1 MNEQVLEAVSP
12 TSGLAAHLAADQAVL
27 ESIPAAVY
35 VCAADGVIVR
45 FNSRAAELW
54 GREPRLGD
62 CDEKFCGSFRLYDM
76 RGRLLPHAETPMAMA
91 LRTGRAFQ
99 DREVTIE
106 RPDGSRIIVAVNIKP
121 LKGQDGQLEGAINC
135 FQDITWRKQLEEE
148 LRASRSDLEDY
159 FEQAPVGM
167 HWVDHRGTI
176 LRANQAEL
184 ELLGFRREEYVGR
197 QIADFHVDE
206 AKIRSILASLSR
218 GERLDR
224 VPARLRA
231 KDGSIKHV
239 LISSSGRFRDGE
251 LVNTRCVTLD
261 ITADKQAELSQEDQ
275 QRRFNELLEALP
287 MAVYTCDAAGRVT
300 YYNEAAASFWGY
312 HPQSG
317 AVECCGSL
325 KLYRPDGTTLPH
337 DQCPM
342 AMAIKENRALR
353 GVEVLAERPDGARIS
368 FLAYPTPLHDA
379 SGQLIGAVNVLVDIS
394 ERKRGEE
401 ARQKLASIVE
411 NSQDAIVSKD
421 LDGNITSWN
430 QGAERLF
437 GYAAGEVLGQPITLV
452 IPPERQYEELI
463 LLDSIR
469 RGEPIIPYDTVR
481 RRKDGSFVQVSLTV
495 APVKDAEGR
504 VVGASKIARDITA
517 RVRAEL
523 ALAHRMNE
531 QAALFQFADRLQ
543 RAESLDEICNAALD
557 SILRALQ
564 CQRASILL
572 FDEAGVMRFVAW
584 RGLSDEYRR
593 ATEGHSPWTR
603 DVREPRPIC
612 VEDIRQAD
620 FAEALRAVIEEEG
633 IGALAF
639 IPLVAGGQLVGK
651 FMAYYDAPHAFSE
664 DEVDLAWTV
673 GHQLGFGVE
682 RIRTEQARRAAVA
695 TLRESEARERADAAR
710 LQATMDAVPAVIW
723 IARDAACREIYGNRF
738 ASELLQVPPD
748 RNQSLSAPDGERPR
762 NFQVRVKGRVLAED
776 ELPVQ
781 RAARG
786 EEIYNFEE
794 EVRFADGT
802 SRHLFGNAIPLY
814 DMDGEP
820 GGAVAAFVDIS
831 DRKRAEQQRDL
842 LVAELNHRVKNTLAI
857 VSAIAQQ
864 SFSRNPHADEDRRS
878 FFARIRALAQ
888 THSRL
893 AEAGWSGASLEAM
906 LRDEFAPFIRDDRG
920 NVHISGPPVTLQ
932 AKCALTLGMSIHELA
947 TNAAKYG
954 ALSTGHGSLAIC
966 WQIDAADQ
974 QLRINWA
981 EAGGPKVRRPER
993 SGFGRFLLERALSF
1007 DLGGD
1012 VRLVF
1017 AEEGVQCN
1025 IAVPLEANIL
1035 PASLAR

>member
-1 MNEQVLEAVSP
+1 MNEQVLEVASP

-45 FNSRAAELW
+45 FNSRVAELW
-54 GREPRLGD
+54 GRAPGIGD
-62 CDEKFCGSFRLYDM
+62 SDEKFCSSFKLYDM
-76 RGRLLPHAETPMAMA
+76 RGRLLPHARTPMAIA
-91 LRTGRAFQ
+91 LRTGRTYRDQ
-99 DREVTIE
+99 EVTIE

-121 LKGQDGQLEGAINC
+121 LKAHDGQIEGAINC
-135 FQDITWRKQLEEE
+135 FQDITGRKQLEEE
-148 LRASRSDLEDY
+148 LRASEAALEDY

-167 HWVDHRGTI
+167 HWVDHRGII
-176 LRANQAEL
+176 LRVNRAEL
-184 ELLGFRREEYVGR
+184 ELLGYRREEYVGR
-197 QIADFHVDE
+197 RIADFHAEE
-206 AKIRSILASLSR
+206 AKISNILASLLR
-218 GERLDR
+218 GQQLDR

-251 LVNTRCVTLD
+251 FVNTRCVTLD
-261 ITADKQAELSQEDQ
+261 VTSDKQAERAQQDQ

-287 MAVYTCDAAGRVT
+287 MAVYTCDAAGRTT
-300 YYNEAAASFWGY
+300 YFNEAAASLWGY
-312 HPQSG
+312 RPQPG
-317 AVECCGSL
+317 EAEWCGSV

-337 DQCPM
+337 EQCPM
-342 AMAIKENRALR
+342 AMAIKGNRAL
-353 GVEVLAERPDGARIS
+353 GGMEVMAERPDGARVS
-368 FLAYPTPLHDA
+368 FLAYPTPLRDA
-379 SGQLIGAVNVLVDIS
+379 NGQLVGAVNVLVDIS

-401 ARQKLASIVE
+401 ARLQLASIVE

-421 LDGNITSWN
+421 LDGRITSWN

-437 GYAAGEVLGQPITLV
+437 GYAANETIGKPISLV
-452 IPPERQYEELI
+452 IPPEREYEESI

-481 RRKDGSFVQVSLTV
+481 RRKDGSLVEVSLTV

-504 VVGASKIARDITA
+504 VVGASKIAREITA
-517 RVRAEL
+517 RKRAEL
-523 ALAHRMNE
+523 ALARRMNE
-531 QAALFQFADRLQ
+531 QAALYQFTDRLQ
-543 RAESLDEICNAALD
+543 RAESLDEICDAALD
-557 SILRALQ
+557 SILRALE

-572 FDEAGVMRFVAW
+572 FDDTGTMRFVAW
-584 RGLSDEYRR
+584 RGLSVEYRR

-603 DVREPRPIC
+603 DAPEPPPIC

-620 FAEALRAVIEEEG
+620 IDEALRSVVAGEG
-633 IGALAF
+633 IAALAF
-639 IPLVAGGQLVGK
+639 IPLVSGGKLVGK

-664 DEVDLAWTV
+664 DEVDLAWSI

-682 RIRTEQARRAAVA
+682 RLRTEQARQAAVA
-695 TLRESEARERADAAR
+695 TLQESEARERADAAR
-710 LQATMDAVPAVIW
+710 LQAIMNAVPAVIW
-723 IARDAACREIYGNRF
+723 IARDAECREIYGNRF

-748 RNQSLSAPDGERPR
+748 RNQSLSALEGERPG
-762 NFQVRVKGRVLAED
+762 NFQVLVKGRVLAED

-802 SRHLFGNAIPLY
+802 SRHLFGNAMPLHGA
-814 DMDGEP
+814 DGKP

-864 SFSRNPHADEDRRS
+864 SFSRNPHADEERRS
-878 FFARIRALAQ
+878 FSARIRALAQ

-920 NVHISGPPVTLQ
+920 NVRISGPPVSLQ

-954 ALSTGHGSLAIC
+954 ALSTRHGSLAIS

-974 QLRINWA
+974 QLRVRWA
-981 EAGGPKVRRPER
+981 ETGGPRVRPPER

-1017 AEEGVQCN
+1017 AEEGVQCD

-1035 PASLAR
+1035 NAA